1 MKTALVFGATGQTGD
16 LLTDLLL
23 EDIRYES
30 VVVFVRKPTGKAHV
44 KLKEVVNPLTDIAT
58 LAPQIT
64 EGDVFC
70 CLGTTI
76 AKAGSQAV
84 FKQVDYDLPV
94 AIAKTAATNG
104 IKTMVTIT
112 AVGSDAKS
120 RNFYL
125 QTKGE
130 AECDIAQ
137 AGIKNT
143 VFVRPSML
151 LGDRKEFR
159 LGEMIGK
166 ALVYLINPLM
176 VGGLKHYKGI
186 QSKTV
191 AKAMIALAN
200 DGQKGIRYIENEVLF
215 EIGK

>member
-1 MKTALVFGATGQTGD
+1 MKTALVFGATGQTGE

-23 EDIRYES
+23 ADVRYENILL
-30 VVVFVRKPTGKAHV
+30 FVRKPKGKVHP
-44 KLKEVVNPLTDIAT
+44 KLKEIHNPLTNIT
-58 LAPQIT
+58 EIAPQIT
-64 EGDVFC
+64 GGDVFC

-76 AKAGSQAV
+76 AKAGSQTA

-94 AIAKTAATNG
+94 AIANAAAANG
-104 IKTMVTIT
+104 VKTMVTIT
-112 AVGSDAKS
+112 AVGSDAQS

-125 QTKGE
+125 RTKGE
-130 AECDIAQ
+130 AERDIAK
-137 AGIKNT
+137 AGIENT

-151 LGDRKEFR
+151 LGARKEFR
-159 LGEMIGK
+159 LGEMMGK

-186 QSKTV
+186 HSQTV